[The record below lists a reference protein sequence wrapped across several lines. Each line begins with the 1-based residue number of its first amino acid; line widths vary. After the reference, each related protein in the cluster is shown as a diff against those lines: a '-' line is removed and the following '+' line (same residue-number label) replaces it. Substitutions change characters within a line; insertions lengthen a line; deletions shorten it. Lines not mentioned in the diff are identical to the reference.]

1 MSSVLPSLR
10 DRRHDLV
17 EGPVPRCGSMKA
29 LGVWLPDWKV
39 LRERLDAERGKGRR
53 IVFTNGVFDLLHAGH
68 VRSLQGAR
76 SLGDLL
82 VVGVN
87 DDASVRRLKGAR
99 RPIVPLEQRAEV
111 LAALAS
117 VDYVTG
123 FSEDTPEKLVEAVAP
138 DVLAKGA
145 DYAGKEVVGADF
157 VRARGGR
164 VELIPLVA
172 GISTTDL
179 VTEILERHRGDPT

>member
-1 MSSVLPSLR
+1 MASL
-10 DRRHDLV
+10 
-17 EGPVPRCGSMKA
+17 GA
-29 LGVWLPDWKV
+29 WLPDWNV
-39 LRERLDAERGKGRR
+39 LRERLDAERKNGRR

-76 SLGDLL
+76 SLGDVL

-87 DDASVRRLKGAR
+87 DDASVRRLKGER

-123 FSEDTPEKLVEAVAP
+123 FAEDTPAKLVEAVAP

-164 VELIPLVA
+164 VELIPLVP
-172 GISTTDL
+172 GVSTSDL
-179 VTEILERHRGDPT
+179 VTEILKRYRGDSP